1 MPSPQIRLLLRRWIY
16 GTLDTLLEL
25 FSRLNVNSLPVRNE
39 VKDFV
44 GMVTHATLM
53 RRYQQELL
61 GES

>member
-1 MPSPQIRLLLRRWIY
+1 MGLIPYFISCRHRDNTRY
-16 GTLDTLLEL
+16 TTL
-25 FSRLNVNSLPVRNE
+25 NSLPVRNE